1 VALLIV
7 MMVIAALTFA
17 VFRFA
22 AAMRVETQLARNSS
36 FDTEYDW
43 MGRSGVELA
52 KYVLTQQ
59 MSITP
64 QYDALNQKWAGG
76 PGGTNEVLSDI
87 SLTDVP
93 LGPGKFT
100 VKIVDTE
107 RKYNINAAIITT
119 DENALRQGLT
129 LVGVPT
135 AEFPT
140 IVDSILDWGDVDKD
154 ARVNGAES
162 DYYQNLQPPY
172 IAKDGPIDDLSELLL
187 IRGITPG
194 MYWGS
199 SSPYAAQDPTARR
212 GTSLS
217 LSRSQDE
224 AAYTNALVDIFT
236 PTSARLININ
246 TASPTVLQMV
256 PGIDENI
263 ANAIVGMRAGPD
275 GQPGTEDDTAFRG
288 VGDLASVPGFN
299 AQAVQMASR
308 YFTTR
313 SVTFEVRVE
322 VDIGGHKRTMAALV
336 RRTSAQDA
344 TVLYTYWE

>member
-1 VALLIV
+1 STQSSVRGVALLIV

-199 SSPYAAQDPTARR
+199 SSPYAAQDQTARR
-212 GTSLS
+212 STSLS

-236 PTSARLININ
+236 
-246 TASPTVLQMV
+246 
-256 PGIDENI
+256 
-263 ANAIVGMRAGPD
+263 
-275 GQPGTEDDTAFRG
+275 
-288 VGDLASVPGFN
+288 
-299 AQAVQMASR
+299 
-308 YFTTR
+308 
-313 SVTFEVRVE
+313 
-322 VDIGGHKRTMAALV
+322 
-336 RRTSAQDA
+336 
-344 TVLYTYWE
+344 